1 MKHATTRAM
10 QWKDICRA
18 ALIIGLIDN
27 YSKDECLRLWHMID
41 KRVKSGQVTREKK
54 GPAQSSRAF
63 YRAKLGDLDEKRGEL
78 NVAATD

>member
-27 YSKDECLRLWHMID
+27 YSNSLL
-41 KRVKSGQVTREKK
+41 KK
-54 GPAQSSRAF
+54 
-63 YRAKLGDLDEKRGEL
+63 
-78 NVAATD
+78 